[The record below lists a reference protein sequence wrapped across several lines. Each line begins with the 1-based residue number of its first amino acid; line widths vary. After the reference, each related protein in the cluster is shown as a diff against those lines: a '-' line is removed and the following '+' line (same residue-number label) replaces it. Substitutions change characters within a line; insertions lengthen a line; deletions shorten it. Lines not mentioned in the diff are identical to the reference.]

1 MKIGRK
7 WIHITTVCL
16 SALCLCLLSG
26 DVHAANANFNQKP
39 LIQLDGNEEAW
50 IKYKAKNNGYITVTA
65 IAGDAGDDA
74 DSDSSTE
81 QSPVGTFQLCNAK
94 KAALSKPF
102 SYNASS
108 GLSADASLT
117 FGVKKNAVYYLRVAP
132 QGSLSVQCKFKKVTE
147 NSGSAKSKA
156 KLVKQNK
163 KIGGIIIAGDK
174 TADWYKLTVAK
185 KQILHLYFSGK
196 TNEKIRFTFSG
207 TYIKTAKRYIIQGD
221 ESQRHTY
228 STERVQP
235 GTYYVKVERFNDS
248 SSGYYSFQWK

>member
-16 SALCLCLLSG
+16 SALWLCLLSG

-117 FGVKKNAVYYLRVAP
+117 FGVKKNAVYYLR
-132 QGSLSVQCKFKKVTE
+132 
-147 NSGSAKSKA
+147 
-156 KLVKQNK
+156 
-163 KIGGIIIAGDK
+163 
-174 TADWYKLTVAK
+174 YKLTVAK

-207 TYIKTAKRYIIQGD
+207 AYIKTAKRYIIQGD

-235 GTYYVKVERFNDS
+235 GTYYVKVELFNDS